1 MATSHP
7 IRLSLIGPVRAG
19 REVEVRLLIG
29 HPMDS
34 GYRTD
39 DAGQRIA
46 RNIIES
52 VRVQLDG
59 LLLLESQVGI
69 GVSANPYFSFP
80 LQVPARG
87 GTLSVEW
94 VDDRGERGQLQ
105 KLLLLE

>member
-19 REVEVRLLIG
+19 QEVEVRLLIG

-59 LLLLESQVGI
+59 QMLLDAEVSI

-80 LQVPARG
+80 LLVPARG
-87 GTLSVEW
+87 GTLLVEW
-94 VDDRGERGQLQ
+94 VDDHVERGQLQ